1 MTSPLNNDPDTKSS
15 KKPVSYAPVYT
26 STQIWALI
34 KPLARQHRTAPTPT
48 EDKLWQELRNR
59 KLGPRFRRQH
69 PIDRF
74 IADLYCPEKNLVIEI
89 DGPIHQYTHEEDAVR
104 QAFIE
109 SHGLRVLRFTTE
121 QVNNAFDTVLDEIRL
136 AIEEHRPR
144 FER

>member
-1 MTSPLNNDPDTKSS
+1 MTSHNDPAAKAS

-26 STQIWALI
+26 STELWAMI
-34 KPLARQHRTAPTPT
+34 KPLARQHRAAPTPT

-74 IADLYCPEKNLVIEI
+74 IADFYCPEKNFVIEV
-89 DGPIHQYTHEEDAVR
+89 DGPIHQYTQEEDALR

-121 QVNNAFDTVLDEIRL
+121 QVNNAFDTVLDEIRS
-136 AIEEHRPR
+136 AIDEHRSR
-144 FER
+144 FE

>member
-1 MTSPLNNDPDTKSS
+1 MS

-26 STQIWALI
+26 SSELWALI
-34 KPLARQHRTAPTPT
+34 KPLARQHRAAPTPT

-74 IADLYCPEKNLVIEI
+74 IADFYCPEKNLVIEV
-89 DGPIHQYTHEEDAVR
+89 DGPIHQYTQEEDALR

-109 SHGLRVLRFTTE
+109 SHGLRVLRFTTL
-121 QVNNAFDTVLDEIRL
+121 QVAHELETVLSEIKA
-136 AIEEHRPR
+136 AIDSHLSR